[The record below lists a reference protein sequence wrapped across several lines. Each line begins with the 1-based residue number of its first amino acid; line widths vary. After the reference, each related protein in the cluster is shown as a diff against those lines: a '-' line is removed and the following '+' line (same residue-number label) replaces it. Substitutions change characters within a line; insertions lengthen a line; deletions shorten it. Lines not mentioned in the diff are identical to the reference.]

1 MKNFIKVFVT
11 VLLFGHYNAFSQWT
25 NDPANPMVTASAA
38 NVQSNVQ
45 SFPDGD
51 GGLFSFWKDSR
62 NESGKF
68 DVFGQHYN
76 ADGIAQWTE
85 NGKLIINGLGNVQSF
100 HIIPTDNGEILIAW
114 IDFIETFSPDNGIF
128 AQKLNANGETVWPS
142 NLLMKTGSALMGV
155 SLVESAGNYYSC
167 MQALV
172 TGGADKIYMNK
183 FTENG
188 TLLWPI
194 DEYNITYNTWDIGRV
209 SATSDKLGGIY
220 VYYST
225 GNGSGAA
232 LLCNH
237 LNTSSGNLWSDW
249 INVTSGSPGLNYQ
262 FSAIGDSQGVTLVWV
277 GDGVPNTSGKNIY
290 SRRLLISSGDNA
302 WSGGTKE
309 ISVAMSDQD
318 RFYWK
323 KSGDDYYMTWSDS
336 RSLTNADIYA
346 QKFNTSGEMFWDQD
360 GIEVANLSTYI
371 PYPEFDLNADN
382 SMVIGHKALYVG
394 FVAHKVLSDGTVEW
408 GPDGDS
414 IFISEFSPFYS
425 DFNIVYTGDKFLA
438 ISART
443 EPSGGADGIYISQ
456 IDVRAL
462 SVAEYNDIPQFGFY
476 PNPVKDFINITGISE
491 LSSVQ
496 IFDIT
501 GKILINSKMDS
512 NSNSLDLSLLSQ
524 GIYLVKINNRFAGK
538 LVKK

>member
-1 MKNFIKVFVT
+1 MKNFTKVFVI
-11 VLLFGHYNAFSQWT
+11 VLLLGHYNAFSQWT
-25 NDPANPMVTASAA
+25 NDPANPMVTAAAA

-45 SFPDGD
+45 SFTDGN

-76 ADGIAQWTE
+76 AEGIAQWTA
-85 NGKLIINGLGNVQSF
+85 NGKIIIDGLGNVQSF

-128 AQKLNANGETVWPS
+128 AQKLNTNGDTVWPS
-142 NLLMKTGSALMGV
+142 NLLMKTGNALMGV
-155 SLVESAGNYYSC
+155 SIVESAGNYYSC

-188 TLLWPI
+188 ALLWPI
-194 DEYNITYNTWDIGRV
+194 DEYNITYNTYDIGRV
-209 SATSDKLGGIY
+209 SATSDKTGGIY

-237 LNTSSGNLWSDW
+237 LNTSSGNLWSEW
-249 INVTSGSPGLNYQ
+249 INVTAGSPGLNYQ

-277 GDGVPNTSGKNIY
+277 GDAIPNTSGKNIY
-290 SRRLLISSGDNA
+290 SRRLLTANGNNA
-302 WSGGTKE
+302 WPEGSKE
-309 ISVAMSDQD
+309 ITTARSDQD

-323 KSGDDYYMTWSDS
+323 KAGDDYYMTWSDS

-346 QKFNTSGEMFWDQD
+346 QKFNTSGEMIWDQD

-371 PYPEFDLNADN
+371 PYPEFDLDADN
-382 SMVIGHKALYVG
+382 SMVIGHKAYD

-408 GPDGDS
+408 GPEGDS
-414 IFISEFSPFYS
+414 VFIREFSPFYS
-425 DFNIVYTGDKFLA
+425 DFNIVYTGEKFLA
-438 ISART
+438 ISGRT

-456 IDVRAL
+456 IDGRAL
-462 SVAEYNDIPQFGFY
+462 GVTDYNIKNQFEFY
-476 PNPVKDFINITGISE
+476 PNPVKDFITFKGISE
-491 LSSVQ
+491 LYPVHV
-496 IFDIT
+496 FDLT
-501 GKILINSKMDS
+501 GKILINSKVDS
-512 NSNSLDLSLLSQ
+512 NSNSLNVSQLSQ
-524 GIYLVKINNRFAGK
+524 GIYLVKINNQFAGK
-538 LVKK
+538 LLKM